1 MTQVVQLKRSAVP
14 GKMPT
19 TADIDLGELAINTY
33 DGKIYFKKDDG
44 TPIVIPVA
52 NSSDVLLKQDTLISG
67 SNIKTINGNSILGSG
82 DLTIAGGG
90 SSMTYPTAGIAVS
103 TGTSWDISITAPSS
117 AIVGVSD
124 SQTLTNKVL
133 DAVTLSNNYTESIYA
148 LSGLGPSIKPANG
161 SIQTWTLVGNSTPIL
176 GPWTVGQSITLLID
190 DGSSYSVNWANLSI
204 SWKTDSGAAPTLNTT
219 GYTVIQLWK
228 VGTIIYGARVGN
240 A

>member
-19 TADIDLGELAINTY
+19 TADLNLGELAINTY

-44 TPIVIPVA
+44 TPVVIPVA

-90 SSMTYPTAGIAVS
+90 GSMTYPAAGIAVS
-103 TGTSWDISITAPSS
+103 TGAAWDTSITAPSS
-117 AIVGVSD
+117 AIVGISD
-124 SQTLTNKVL
+124 TQ
-133 DAVTLSNNYTESIYA
+133 TLSNKTLTKPTISSGYVESTFNVTGTQPA
-148 LSGLGPSIKPANG
+148 LSPDNG
-161 SIQTWTLVGNSTPIL
+161 SIQLWTLTANSTPNL
-176 GPWTVGQSITLLID
+176 GWWLSGQSITLMID
-190 DGSSYSVNWANLSI
+190 DGNAYSIVWTTLNVV
-204 SWKTDSGAAPTLNTT
+204 WKTNNGAAPTLNTT

-228 VGTIIYGARVGN
+228 IGTIIYGARVGN
-240 A
+240 V